1 MVELF
6 VLDQSD
12 EVLVRLEAAKLCGKR
27 QLTKINRLRELER
40 QLILEAVR
48 GGAKR
53 WEAIKRADEF
63 AAALGV
69 RLAII
74 EERSLRPSATVLGLP
89 HARAAL

>member
-1 MVELF
+1 MVEVF
-6 VLDQSD
+6 VLSHDD
-12 EVLVRLEAAKLCGKR
+12 ETLVRLEAAKLCGKR
-27 QLTKINRLRELER
+27 NITKINRLRELER

-74 EERSLRPSATVLGLP
+74 EERSFWPCATVLGLR
-89 HARAAL
+89 HGRAAS